1 MPLCNGADRSCDIT
15 PLRKQADFQ
24 LVVVD
29 ERTSESS
36 QEEIANER
44 GAIYVCS
51 LQPGGAMGTDRLVSV

>member
-29 ERTSESS
+29 ERTYR
-36 QEEIANER
+36 IFA
-44 GAIYVCS
+44 
-51 LQPGGAMGTDRLVSV
+51 GGNCK